1 MKRNIPI
8 AIAGILFILVAV
20 VSAMNTAAVAINFFG
35 AAVSLPLGAI
45 TFVTYLIGLSAI
57 AASQGTLKIKE
68 KISEEKQLEWQKQD
82 DKLGKEVLN
91 DRIKQLDAKILTLEA
106 ALKSALDK
114 KKKTES

>member
-1 MKRNIPI
+1 
-8 AIAGILFILVAV
+8 
-20 VSAMNTAAVAINFFG
+20 MNTAAVAINFFG